1 MVSPGQ
7 FGGRATG
14 WARGL
19 QGKMATEG
27 DTVKTLIIA
36 AIIITVLFALAGKAV
51 QTEIANQTAKATAT
65 AAIMGK

>member
-1 MVSPGQ
+1 
-7 FGGRATG
+7 
-14 WARGL
+14 
-19 QGKMATEG
+19 MATEG